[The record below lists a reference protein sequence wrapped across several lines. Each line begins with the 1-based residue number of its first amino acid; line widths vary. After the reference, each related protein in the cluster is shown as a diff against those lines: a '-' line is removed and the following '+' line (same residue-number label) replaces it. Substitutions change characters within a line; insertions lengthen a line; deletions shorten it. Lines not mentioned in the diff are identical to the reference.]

1 MKTNIIGVDVGGTK
15 CAVTYG
21 QKEGFELHIREKIRF
36 ATTGVDETIANI
48 VRAVDDVA
56 KERIDGRQYGRD
68 RSQLVGVRSTAK
80 NGVACCRRICSA
92 GTTSRS
98 SVVGRSFRIRT
109 GIHNDANACAL
120 AE

>member
-36 ATTGVDETIANI
+36 ATTDVDETIANI
-48 VRAVDDVA
+48 VRAVDDVMR

-68 RSQLVGVRSTAK
+68 RSQLRRSARQPYRRSD
-80 NGVACCRRICSA
+80 VAAEFAWLGQHPDRQ
-92 GTTSRS
+92 
-98 SVVGRSFRIRT
+98 VVGRSFRYPH
-109 GIHNDANACAL
+109 GDS
-120 AE
+120 